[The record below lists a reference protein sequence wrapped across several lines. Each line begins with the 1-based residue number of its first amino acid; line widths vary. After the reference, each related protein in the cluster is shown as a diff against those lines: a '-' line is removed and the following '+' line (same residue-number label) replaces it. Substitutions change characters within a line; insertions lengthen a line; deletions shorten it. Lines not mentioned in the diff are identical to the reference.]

1 MMWYLELYL
10 FLMLVDLI
18 QAKLFDHNNHISLA
32 HNPIFY
38 KVIQDYPLSPKAFK
52 IIIYFFFKYITF
64 ESTFLSSQINKNAKY
79 FPFWKYIM
87 I

>member
-38 KVIQDYPLSPKAFK
+38 KVIQYYPLSPKSFQD
-52 IIIYFFFKYITF
+52 YNLFF
-64 ESTFLSSQINKNAKY
+64 
-79 FPFWKYIM
+79 
-87 I
+87 